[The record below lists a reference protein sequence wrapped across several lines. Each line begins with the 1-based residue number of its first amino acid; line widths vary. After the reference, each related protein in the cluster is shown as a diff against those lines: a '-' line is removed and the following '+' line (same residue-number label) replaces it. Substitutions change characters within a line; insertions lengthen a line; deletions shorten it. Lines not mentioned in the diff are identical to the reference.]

1 MPRNL
6 PRRLRL
12 ACFLL
17 AGLAMLPWLASCG
30 NQQVNFHY
38 PGEQID
44 FSLLQRPKPSIFI
57 DLVRDLRPEA
67 QRLGQGH
74 FLGITYPSDEAW
86 DKPVHQIYREALV
99 QDLTQT
105 QLVEV
110 VPLARQADY
119 VLTVDLI
126 SFGSRLQRSPVSFL
140 LPLAGGMGVGLAVGE
155 DTSDRLKTGMV
166 VGVAALLAVPLP
178 TSHRAGC
185 EAKMQLQDRQ
195 GEVVWEQTCL
205 GEVNDTVYVTATAR
219 SDQSLVDKF
228 LTKAVKRCNACLLG
242 QLRQILIYD
251 EN

>member
-1 MPRNL
+1 MPRKL
-6 PRRLRL
+6 PCQLRL
-12 ACFLL
+12 SGFLL
-17 AGLAMLPWLASCG
+17 AGLTMLAWLSSCG
-30 NQQVNFHY
+30 TQHVSFHY
-38 PGEQID
+38 PGEQLD

-119 VLTVDLI
+119 ILTVDLV
-126 SFGSRLQRSPVSFL
+126 SFGSRLQRSPISFL
-140 LPLAGGMGVGLAVGE
+140 LPVAGGMGVGLAVGE
-155 DTSDRLKTGMV
+155 DTSDRLKTGAL

-178 TSHRAGC
+178 TSHRATC
-185 EAKMQLQDRQ
+185 EARMHLENRQ

-205 GEVNDTVYVTATAR
+205 GETDEIVYVTATAR
-219 SDQSLVDKF
+219 SDQSLVDKY

-251 EN
+251 ES